1 METRKLYY
9 EDCHLTR
16 FTARVLQCR
25 QEESRFQIV
34 LDQTAFYPEGGG
46 QPADTGLLG
55 AVRVLDVQEKDGQ
68 IVHTCDGALEVG
80 ASVEGVIDYEPRFDR
95 MQQHTGE
102 HILTG
107 ILHRRYGCHNVGFH
121 MGKEV
126 MEVDFD
132 CLIPQEDIPGIE
144 EEVNQAIWANLPLK
158 CWIPQPEELK
168 EMIYRS
174 KRELAWPVRIVQV
187 PGHDCCACCGV
198 HVAMTGEVGIVKILS
213 CVKLRQGVRMEVVCG
228 SRAYRYLCAVWEQ
241 NRQVSQAFSAKELE
255 TAAAAVKMNE
265 VLAAEKYRATGLQNL
280 VFDQIAESYVNQ
292 ERALHFIFDPVESS
306 EVRLLADKIAEKC
319 TTYGAVFAQRSDG
332 TWSYCII
339 SRSMDLRELGKRMT
353 GALNGRGGGK
363 PEFQQGSV
371 RATREEIQEFF
382 DEV

>member
-9 EDCHLTR
+9 EDCHLAQ
-16 FTARVLQCR
+16 FTACVLDCR
-25 QEESRFQIV
+25 EEKGNYLV
-34 LDQTAFYPEGGG
+34 LLDQTAFYPEGGG
-46 QPADTGLLG
+46 QPADTGRLG
-55 AVRVLDVQEKDGQ
+55 TVGVTDVQERDGQ
-68 IVHTCDGALEVG
+68 ILHICDGPLEKGAL
-80 ASVEGVIDYEPRFDR
+80 VEARIDYEPRFDR

-107 ILHRRYGCHNVGFH
+107 ILYRRYGCHNVGFH

-132 CLIPQEDIPGIE
+132 CQIPWEDIAGIE

-158 CWIPQPEELK
+158 CWIPQPEELAQ
-168 EMIYRS
+168 ITYRS

-241 NRQVSQAFSAKELE
+241 NRQVSQAFSAKMLE
-255 TAAAAVKMNE
+255 TAAAAVKINE
-265 VLAAEKYRATGLQNL
+265 TLAQEKYRAAGLQNL
-280 VFDQIAESYVNQ
+280 VFEQIAESYVNQ
-292 ERALHFIFDPVESS
+292 DKVLHFIFDPVESGD
-306 EVRLLADKIAEKC
+306 VRLLADKIGEKVKS
-319 TTYGAVFAQRSDG
+319 YGAVFAKRSDG
-332 TWSYCII
+332 TWNYCIV
-339 SRSMDLRELGKRMT
+339 SRSMDLRDLGKRMT
-353 GALNGRGGGK
+353 SALDGRGGGK

-371 RATREEIQEFF
+371 RAEQEQIQKFF
-382 DEV
+382 QQE